1 MPESSLIPAGTSNA
15 CLRLILP
22 AILTV
27 SPAIGCGPQTA
38 QGPQSPQSPFLPQSP
53 QAAPAPQSTPAPQ
66 SGLVGQWRTTV
77 QTGTITIAFMS
88 NGQYDQTGL
97 TTTGIQT
104 MQAGPYQLVAPNSII
119 FTVTNWS
126 PKSRVMLVPC
136 GIPNNPVCNVQRLVN
151 YPKPPNSE
159 YAYTFNGPNT
169 MTLSNQTGPM
179 TFTRLARQ

>member
-1 MPESSLIPAGTSNA
+1 MKSSLIPTGTSNA
-15 CLRLILP
+15 CLRLNLLGLILP

-27 SPAIGCGPQTA
+27 SLAIGCGPQTG
-38 QGPQSPQSPFLPQSP
+38 QGPQSPQSPFSPQPP
-53 QAAPAPQSTPAPQ
+53 QAAPAQSQ
-66 SGLVGQWRTTV
+66 SSILGQWRTTV

-88 NGQYDQTGL
+88 NGQYDQTGV
-97 TTTGIQT
+97 TTTGVQT

-151 YPKPPNSE
+151 YPKPPGSE
-159 YAYTFNGPNT
+159 YAYTFNGPNS

-179 TFTRLARQ
+179 TFTRLNGQ

>member
-1 MPESSLIPAGTSNA
+1 MKISLIPPGISAA
-15 CLRLILP
+15 RLRLILP
-22 AILTV
+22 AILAV
-27 SPAIGCGPQTA
+27 GLAIVCRPQTA
-38 QGPQSPQSPFLPQSP
+38 TSPKAQPASFTPQPSL
-53 QAAPAPQSTPAPQ
+53 
-66 SGLVGQWRTTV
+66 LGQWRTRV
-77 QTGTITIAFMS
+77 QTGTITISFMS

-119 FTVTNWS
+119 FTVTQWS

-136 GIPNNPVCNVQRLVN
+136 GIPNNPTCNVQRLVN

-159 YAYTFNGPNT
+159 YVYAFNWSNT

-179 TFTRLARQ
+179 TFTRVLGQ